1 MGELLR
7 ITRPLDYREKN
18 YNPIKVRIIKD
29 IIDFNSLKT
38 KKKLNNNNY
47 DEYLKE
53 ISLNI
58 LKNTDSDI
66 LPKRK
71 YNKPQPLKPYDEI
84 SNLIFGKMI
93 KSKRI
98 DFIELKE
105 ITDYLNKSEEK
116 VLNYI
121 LLKSINTGMN
131 FISYSEFQN
140 GFIDGNE
147 IIIPSVKLSDKA
159 VRLAVKSLKEKK
171 IIFTHNFSDYKELL
185 YILNTSKGAE
195 IYEKIESGVLKR
207 SDCREL
213 IKKIEINYKD
223 FFELDL
229 EKDILPITKE
239 KITELYGNFYQTDR
253 KEFTKLKS
261 QNRDYSCI
269 SKNEIQND
277 NAHYDH
283 MNQLLTVIDE
293 QEKNLEFCDNEK
305 FKILSEKIESWL
317 MPLPVFKSLISK
329 YGINKVFYCVDY
341 LEKRE
346 KKGFKI
352 DNFGAYLTKT
362 LKNFNLN
369 RYIKSN
375 KKEEKLVFKDKIHDE
390 EKYFNL
396 FKLFLPEIT
405 INSIH
410 NNWYYSLNL
419 FSNVLFNLSED
430 IDSEEKI
437 SKLKY
442 LISIQELKS
451 ILLEVES
458 EENIEKV
465 ISKIKI
471 NDE

>member
-7 ITRPLDYREKN
+7 ITRPLDYRERD
-18 YNPIKVRIIKD
+18 YNPIKIRVIND
-29 IIDFNSLKT
+29 VIDFNSLKT
-38 KKKLNNNNY
+38 KKKINNNNY

-53 ISLNI
+53 ISLNL
-58 LKNTDSDI
+58 LKHTDLEI

-84 SNLIFGKMI
+84 SNSIFGKMI
-93 KSKRI
+93 KLKRI
-98 DFIELKE
+98 DFIKLKE

-121 LLKSINTGMN
+121 LLRSINTGMN
-131 FISYSEFQN
+131 FISYSEFQT
-140 GFIDGNE
+140 GLIDGNE

-159 VRLAVKSLKEKK
+159 VRLAVKNLKEKK

-185 YILNTSKGAE
+185 YVLNTSKGYE
-195 IYEKIESGVLKR
+195 ISKKIELNILKR

-213 IKKIEINYKD
+213 IKKIENLYKG

-229 EKDILPITKE
+229 EEDILPITKE
-239 KITELYGNFYQTDR
+239 KITEPYGNFYQTDR

-261 QNRDYSCI
+261 QNIDYNFI
-269 SKNEIQND
+269 SKNTIQDN

-283 MNQLLTVIDE
+283 MNQLLIVIDD

-317 MPLPVFKSLISK
+317 MPIPVFKSLISK
-329 YGINKVFYCVDY
+329 YGIDKVFYCVDY

-375 KKEEKLVFKDKIHDE
+375 KKEEKLIFKDKIHDKD
-390 EKYFNL
+390 KYFNL

-419 FSNVLFNLSED
+419 FSNVLMNYIENTESQ
-430 IDSEEKI
+430 EKLD
-437 SKLKY
+437 KLKY
-442 LISIQELKS
+442 IISSQELRD